1 MLLIDQSASQIFFD
15 ICISLVEDSVV
26 RFFMWHHWW
35 SMRYIEQ
42 PLFFQQASDLLFLTA
57 SFLDRLLARSS
68 MKKCRHRRRKRVGI
82 CPPVICRN
90 RKEDKKT
97 WIENLLLFA
106 HLEFSWFRRLW
117 MPAAEVA
124 ARHHPSMCSRS
135 THVARIEMKNEPEF
149 PFFSTKCTN
158 STHETDPWTSCLSW
172 IHKSIL
178 SYHRVLHGYM
188 LALL

>member
-1 MLLIDQSASQIFFD
+1 MSFDSSCDTIDGPCGILSSLCSFSRHQTFYFLLLLSSIGCLRARRWRNAGIGAGSGWAF
-15 ICISLVEDSVV
+15 V
-26 RFFMWHHWW
+26 HP
-35 SMRYIEQ
+35 YYTGIE
-42 PLFFQQASDLLFLTA
+42 
-57 SFLDRLLARSS
+57 
-68 MKKCRHRRRKRVGI
+68 KRT
-82 CPPVICRN
+82 
-90 RKEDKKT
+90 ET
-97 WIENLLLFA
+97 WIDNLLLFA
-106 HLEFSWFRRLW
+106 HLEFSCFRRLW
-117 MPAAEVA
+117 MPAAAVA
-124 ARHHPSMCSRS
+124 AKHHPSMCSRS